1 MILPCLGVSLAWYG
15 FIPAER
21 PHAATTGSFSIDGQ
35 SAISFPLK
43 GITEEPASSTHYQKF
58 FETTTLPYGHHNI
71 TVTFQGNE
79 QTTPLT
85 LDYLVV
91 QNGTAPESLSTSS
104 SLSGSSSKDAGSS
117 STSPPGPP
125 PGSPPGSS
133 PTGKNTGS
141 NVNDTSSK
149 SNVGIIVGGVVGSV
163 GLILLVCLLL
173 LCYRWKH
180 KQQNLTDKKVPA
192 THVEPFLGE
201 GAHQHSTTALPN
213 HSMWGRTHLLTSY
226 GTPAY
231 QIMPT
236 KLRQEMQA
244 PAAVAQPL
252 RPQRPANVVL

>member
-15 FIPAER
+15 FIPVEQ

-35 SAISFPLK
+35 SAISFPLN
-43 GITEEPASSTHYQKF
+43 GITEESASSRYNQKF

-91 QNGTAPESLSTSS
+91 QNGTAPEGLSTSRSS
-104 SLSGSSSKDAGSS
+104 SLSGSSSKDTES
-117 STSPPGPP
+117 ST
-125 PGSPPGSS
+125 SPPGSS

-141 NVNDTSSK
+141 NVNGTSSK
-149 SNVGIIVGGVVGSV
+149 SNVGIIVGGIVGAV
-163 GLILLVCLLL
+163 GLILLVCLSL

-180 KQQNLTDKKVPA
+180 KQQNLRNKKVPA

-201 GAHQHSTTALPN
+201 GADQPSTTALPN

-236 KLRQEMQA
+236 KLREEMQA
-244 PAAVAQPL
+244 SAAVAQPL

>member
-1 MILPCLGVSLAWYG
+1 MVLPCLGVSLAWYG
-15 FIPAER
+15 IIPAER
-21 PHAATTGSFSIDGQ
+21 PHAATTCSFSIDNQ
-35 SAISFPLK
+35 SVVTFLLK
-43 GITEEPASSTHYQKF
+43 GITEESASSAYNQKF

-79 QTTPLT
+79 QTTPLV

-91 QNGTAPESLSTSS
+91 QNGTAPEGLSTSR
-104 SLSGSSSKDAGSS
+104 SSSKDTES
-117 STSPPGPP
+117 STSP

-141 NVNDTSSK
+141 NVNGTSSK
-149 SNVGIIVGGVVGSV
+149 SNVVVIVGGVVGAV

-180 KQQNLTDKKVPA
+180 KQQNLRDKKVPA

-252 RPQRPANVVL
+252 RPQRPANVVF